1 MIEKLIKEIGMEE
14 TWRNIEAQKDCDDS
28 IWLLWW
34 EIQSVINAMTMKI
47 VTEHLKE
54 EGLLE

>member
-1 MIEKLIKEIGMEE
+1 MIEKIIKEIGMEE
-14 TWRNIEAQKDCDDS
+14 TWRNIEAQRDDDIS

-34 EIQSVINAMTMKI
+34 EIQKVINDMIMKI
-47 VTEHLKE
+47 SIERLRE